1 MKLRTQFNFHKVF
14 VVSAIVIG
22 IGFFLFSLIYS
33 RMMNRSTMEILNQK
47 REGVLGELGQS
58 AVLSSEPTGADI
70 EMAISTFENLDA
82 MESRDG
88 GIKSY
93 GYEANSE
100 TLLTDSGDQTPLNHE
115 EGLKKRYFRLTK
127 SPEYKE
133 LTCRIMELQ
142 LELEAWGDVER
153 PAKDAH
159 IAYMKNPFSVCG
171 LTAAEADEIDWT
183 PEELESVKK
192 EGKRLHQESEVEY
205 ANWRAGWDAIKH
217 EWQELEQQRLNVLGM
232 TGAEVLMVLGR
243 R

>member
-1 MKLRTQFNFHKVF
+1 MKLQTQFNFHKVF

-33 RMMNRSTMEILNQK
+33 GMKNRSAMEMLDQE
-47 REGVLGELGQS
+47 REGVLGDPRQS
-58 AVLSSEPTGADI
+58 TVLSSEPTGTGT
-70 EMAISTFENLDA
+70 EMTISTFETLDA

-88 GIKSY
+88 GIESY
-93 GYEANSE
+93 GDETNSE
-100 TLLTDSGDQTPLNHE
+100 TLLTDSGNQTPLSHE
-115 EGLKKRYFRLTK
+115 EELKKRYFRLTK

-171 LTAAEADEIDWT
+171 LTATEADEIDWT

-205 ANWRAGWDAIKH
+205 AEWRAGWDAIKR

-232 TGAEVLMVLGR
+232 TEAEVASIVE
-243 R
+243 

>member
-1 MKLRTQFNFHKVF
+1 MKLQTQFDFHKVF
-14 VVSAIVIG
+14 ALSAIVIG
-22 IGFFLFSLIYS
+22 VGFFLFSLIYS
-33 RMMNRSTMEILNQK
+33 RVMNRSAMEIQNQN
-47 REGVLGELGQS
+47 REDVLGTLRTLPVQS
-58 AVLSSEPTGADI
+58 FRQPSGANL
-70 EMAISTFENLDA
+70 EAGISALENLDS
-82 MESRDG
+82 MGSRDS
-88 GIKSY
+88 GIESY
-93 GYEANSE
+93 GDEANSE
-100 TLLTDSGDQTPLNHE
+100 TLLTDSGDQTPLSHE
-115 EGLKKRYFRLTK
+115 EELKKRYFRLTK

-205 ANWRAGWDAIKH
+205 AEWREGWDAIKR

-232 TGAEVLMVLGR
+232 TEAEVASIVE
-243 R
+243 